1 MRIPMVTRAWFL
13 VALLLGGALALAACG
28 DGGDEE
34 GTPLA
39 PPAFRTPAASADAA
53 ATPEEIIASL
63 KENADAFEYAIGT
76 PGGTITSSTIGEP
89 LTFNLA
95 LSNDAYSS
103 GLLSLLYDG
112 LTETSWLTDEVEPS
126 LAESWEH
133 SEDGLSWTFHL
144 RRDVTWHDGR
154 PFTAHDVEFTFNR
167 IIYNEE
173 IPASA
178 RASFIFRYLDEH
190 GDWTEDMMTVT
201 AVDDFTVRF
210 DLPTPFAPF
219 IRSVGT
225 AIYPRHILEPHVE
238 AGTFTEVWG
247 IEADPTTV
255 IGTGPFTIESY
266 EPAERVVLRR
276 NPNYWLRD
284 AEGNSLPYIETI
296 VHLLVEDI
304 EAELAL
310 FEAGE
315 TDVHGV
321 TGEEYAGLRE
331 QQAAGNFTI
340 FRRGPA
346 FGTTFLVFNQN
357 PGAGAESGA
366 PYVAPEKL
374 AWFSNQQFRHAVAHA
389 IDRERIIA
397 EVMHGLGYP
406 QWAHISPAAGD
417 FHNPDVRRYEYDVE
431 AANDLLDA
439 LGWTDGDGD
448 GVREDGAG
456 NPIEFALRT
465 NEGNSVRERVAE
477 LITENLAAVGLKAD
491 YRAIDFGELVTQLTT
506 TYEWEAI
513 VIGLTGGTE
522 PHGGMNVWHSSSDLH
537 LWNPN
542 QEEPAT
548 DWEAQIDELY
558 ILGSQEL
565 DRERRAEH
573 YRRAQAISA
582 EQAPLIY
589 TTLSERLSAV
599 RNIFGNTT
607 PTLYGL
613 WDIRYLY
620 RTDQ

>member
-1 MRIPMVTRAWFL
+1 MRMRIVTRAWFL
-13 VALLLGGALALAACG
+13 VALLFAAAALTLAACG
-28 DGGDEE
+28 DGGDEDD
-34 GTPLA
+34 A
-39 PPAFRTPAASADAA
+39 PFVPPPFETPAATAVPPE
-53 ATPEEIIASL
+53 ATVDSL
-63 KENADAFEYAIGT
+63 KENAEAFAYEIGT

-95 LSNDAYSS
+95 IANDAYSS
-103 GLLSLLYDG
+103 GLLSLLFDG
-112 LTETSWLTDEVEPS
+112 LTEVSWLTDEVEPS

-133 SEDGLSWTFHL
+133 SEDGLTWTFNL
-144 RRDVTWHDGR
+144 RRDVAWHDGQ
-154 PFTAHDVEFTFNR
+154 PFTARDVEFTFNR

-173 IPASA
+173 IPASSRSA
-178 RASFIFRYLDEH
+178 FIFRFLDEN
-190 GDWTEDMMTVT
+190 GEWVEDTMTVE

-210 DLPTPFAPF
+210 VLPTSFAPF
-219 IRSVGT
+219 IRSMGT

-238 AGTFTEVWG
+238 DGTFAEVWDVD
-247 IEADPTTV
+247 ADPTTV

-266 EPAERVVLRR
+266 EPGERVVLQR
-276 NPNYWLRD
+276 NPNYWLKD

-304 EAELAL
+304 EAELEL
-310 FEAGE
+310 FKAGD

-321 TGEEYAGLRE
+321 TGEEYAGLKE
-331 QQAAGNFTI
+331 LEEAGNFTI
-340 FRRGPA
+340 HRRGPA

-357 PGAGAESGA
+357 PGSNAESGA
-366 PYVAPEKL
+366 PHVAPEKL
-374 AWFSNQQFRHAVAHA
+374 AWFSNQQFRHAVSHA
-389 IDRERIIA
+389 IDRERLVA

-406 QWAHISPAAGD
+406 QWAHISPSAGV

-439 LGWTDGDGD
+439 LGWTDRDGD
-448 GVREDGAG
+448 GVREDGEG
-456 NPIEFALRT
+456 NPIAFSLAT
-465 NEGNSVRERVAE
+465 NEGNSVRERVAA
-477 LITENLAAVGLKAD
+477 LIAEGLAEVGLAAD
-491 YRAIDFGELVTQLTT
+491 YRAIDFGELVSQLTT
-506 TYEWEAI
+506 SYEWEAI

-522 PHGGMNVWHSSSDLH
+522 PHGGMNVWHSSGPLH
-537 LWNPN
+537 MWNPS

-548 DWEAQIDELY
+548 DWEAEIDELY

-565 DRERRAEH
+565 DREKRAEH

-582 EQAPLIY
+582 EQVPLIY

-599 RNIFGNTT
+599 RNVFGNTT

-620 RTDQ
+620 RTD

>member
-1 MRIPMVTRAWFL
+1 MRMRMVTRAWLL
-13 VALLLGGALALAACG
+13 VPLVLLAALALAACG
-28 DGGDEE
+28 DGGDE
-34 GTPLA
+34 GDTPFV
-39 PPAFRTPAASADAA
+39 PPAFETPAATEAA
-53 ATPEEIIASL
+53 ADPPDAIVGSL
-63 KENADAFEYAIGT
+63 KENAAAFEYEIGT

-89 LTFNLA
+89 LTFNLPLA
-95 LSNDAYSS
+95 NDAYTG
-103 GLLSLLYDG
+103 GLLGLLYDG
-112 LTETSWLTDEVEPS
+112 LTEVSWLTDEVEPS

-133 SEDGLSWTFHL
+133 SEDGLTWTFSL
-144 RRDVTWHDGR
+144 RRDVNWHDGQ
-154 PFTAHDVEFTFNR
+154 PFTAHDVDFTFNR
-167 IIYNEE
+167 IIYNED
-173 IPASA
+173 IPTNT
-178 RASFIFRYLDEH
+178 RAAFIFRFL
-190 GDWTEDMMTVT
+190 EDGEWVEDTMTVT
-201 AVDDFTVRF
+201 AVDDYTVRF
-210 DLPTPFAPF
+210 VLPTPFAPF
-219 IRSVGT
+219 IRSMGT

-238 AGTFTEVWG
+238 DGTFTEVWG
-247 IEADPTTV
+247 IDADPATV

-266 EPAERVVLRR
+266 EPGERVVLRR
-276 NPNYWLRD
+276 NPDYWLKD

-321 TGEEYAGLRE
+321 TGEEYAGLKPLE
-331 QQAAGNFTI
+331 EEGNFTI
-340 FRRGPA
+340 HQRGPA

-357 PGAGAESGA
+357 PGLNAESGA

-389 IDRERIIA
+389 IDKDRIVA

-406 QWAHISPAAGD
+406 QWAAISPAAGD
-417 FHNPDVRRYEYDVE
+417 FHNPDVRKYEYDVE

-439 LGWTDGDGD
+439 LGWTDRDGD
-448 GVREDGAG
+448 GVREDGDG
-456 NPIEFALRT
+456 NPIAFSLAT
-465 NEGNSVRERVAE
+465 NEGNSVREQVAA
-477 LITENLAAVGLKAD
+477 LIAEGLAAVGLSAD
-491 YRAIDFGELVTQLTT
+491 YRAIDFGELVGQLTT
-506 TYEWEAI
+506 SYDWEAI

-522 PHGGMNVWHSSSDLH
+522 PHGGVGVWHSSADLH
-537 LWNPN
+537 LWNPK

-565 DRERRAEH
+565 DREKRVEF
-573 YRRAQAISA
+573 YRQAQAIAA

-599 RNIFGNTT
+599 RNVFGNTT

-620 RTDQ
+620 RTD